1 MAERKKR
8 RGRESRLE
16 NPVSLDRSL
25 KYRQLRHPFAPQE
38 FFSEDMINN
47 IHEMALKVLEELGMK
62 VLLDE
67 ARQLYKA
74 GGAIVDETDLMVR
87 IGRDM
92 VEAALKTAPKSI
104 PIKAINSARCQQ
116 FELGTLMFGPGAG
129 CPNVTDMKRGRH
141 PGSLS
146 VFEETLKLQQSYN
159 VIHQLGPAT
168 EPQDISPHLRHYA
181 TMNAQMTLTDKPMF
195 VYARGQ
201 KQVEQCFEMIR
212 IGFNLSDEE
221 FASGTWANTV
231 INTNSPRMLD
241 IPMAQGIMDY
251 ARAGQMSIIT
261 PFCLAGAMAP
271 ITVEGALVL
280 QHAEGLAGITL
291 AQLSKSGAPVA
302 YGGFGSN
309 VNMKSGAPAFGTPE
323 QIKMTLGTGQLAR
336 LIGLPWRSAGG
347 SASNVADMQAGLEN
361 NMAMWATIMAG
372 ATVVKHAAGWLEGGL
387 TFGFEKFINDVEAL
401 QTFAELCQ
409 APEEGENALAWSA
422 IEEVAPGGHFFDTG
436 QTMRRY
442 KDAFYDPIVADLS
455 NFGAWSEAGAKT
467 STERAYT
474 VWNEVL
480 SNYAPPEGTEEIK
493 DRLAPYIEAQTRAG
507 GAPPV
512 A

>member
-1 MAERKKR
+1 MVERKKR

-16 NPVSLDRSL
+16 NPASADRSL
-25 KYRQLRHPFAPQE
+25 NYRQLRHPFAPQG
-38 FFSEDMINN
+38 FFTEDAINN

-67 ARQLYKA
+67 ACQIYKA

-92 VEAALKTAPKSI
+92 VADALKTAPKSI
-104 PIKAINSARCQQ
+104 PIMAVNPARCQQ

-129 CPNVTDMKRGRH
+129 CPNVTDIKRGRRA
-141 PGSLS
+141 GALDS
-146 VFEETLKLQQSYN
+146 FEESLKLQQSFN

-168 EPQDISPHLRHYA
+168 EPQDVPPNLRHYA

-195 VYARGQ
+195 LYARGQ
-201 KQVEQCFEMIR
+201 KQVEQGFEMIR
-212 IGFNLSDEE
+212 IGFNLSEDE
-221 FASGTWANTV
+221 FTSGTWANTV

-251 ARAGQMSIIT
+251 ARFNQMSIIT

-280 QHAEGLAGITL
+280 QHAEALAGITL
-291 AQLSKSGAPVA
+291 AQLVKSGAPVA

-309 VNMKSGAPAFGTPE
+309 VDMKSGAPAFGTPE

-361 NMAMWATIMAG
+361 NMAMWATVMAG

-409 APEEGENALAWSA
+409 PPENSENALAWSA
-422 IEEVAPGGHFFDTG
+422 IAEVAPGGHFFDTG

-442 KDAFYDPIVADLS
+442 KDAFYQPLVADLS
-455 NFGAWSEAGAKT
+455 NFGSWKEAGGQTA
-467 STERAYT
+467 TERAYT

-480 SNYAPPEGTEEIK
+480 ANYTPPKGADAIK
-493 DRLAPYIEAQTRAG
+493 DRLAPYIEAQTSAG

>member
-16 NPVSLDRSL
+16 NPVSIDRSL
-25 KYRQLRHPFAPQE
+25 KYRQLRHPFAPQG
-38 FFSEDMINN
+38 FFTEDAINN
-47 IHEMALKVLEELGMK
+47 IHEMALKVLEELGIK
-62 VLLDE
+62 VLLAE
-67 ARQLYKA
+67 ARKIYQT
-74 GGAIVDETDLMVR
+74 GGAIVDETDMMVR

-92 VEAALKTAPKSI
+92 ITDALKTAPKSI
-104 PIKAINSARCQQ
+104 PIMAVNPARRQQ
-116 FELGTLMFGPGAG
+116 FELGALMFGPGAG
-129 CPNVTDMKRGRH
+129 CPNVTDIKRGRNA
-141 PGSLS
+141 GSLS
-146 VFEETLKLQQSYN
+146 VFQETLKLQQSYN

-168 EPQDISPHLRHYA
+168 EPQDVPPQMRHYA

-195 VYARGQ
+195 LYARGQ
-201 KQVEQCFEMIR
+201 KQVEQGFEMIR
-212 IGFNLSDEE
+212 IGFDLSEEE
-221 FASGTWANTV
+221 FAAGTWASTV

-241 IPMAQGIMDY
+241 IPMAQGIIDF

-291 AQLSKSGAPVA
+291 AQLVKSGAPVA

-309 VNMKSGAPAFGTPE
+309 VDMKSGAPAFGTPE
-323 QIKMTLGTGQLAR
+323 QVKMTLGTGQLAR
-336 LIGLPWRSAGG
+336 LIDLPWRSAGG
-347 SASNVADMQAGLEN
+347 AASNLADMQAGLEN
-361 NMAMWATIMAG
+361 NMAMWATVMAG

-409 APEEGENALAWSA
+409 PPESGENALAWSA
-422 IEEVAPGGHFFDTG
+422 IAEVAPGGHFFDTG

-442 KDAFYDPIVADLS
+442 KDAFYQPIVADLS
-455 NFGAWSEAGAKT
+455 NFGSWTEAGKKT
-467 STERAYT
+467 STQRAYT
-474 VWNEVL
+474 VWNDVLADYQPPASSEV
-480 SNYAPPEGTEEIK
+480 IK

>member
-1 MAERKKR
+1 MAERKRR
-8 RGRESRLE
+8 RGRESRIE
-16 NPVSLDRSL
+16 NPVSVDRSL
-25 KYRQLRHPFAPQE
+25 TYRQLRHPFAPQG
-38 FFSEDMINN
+38 FFTEDAVNN

-74 GGAIVDETDLMVR
+74 GGAIVDETDQMVR

-92 VEAALKTAPKSI
+92 VEAALKAAPKSI
-104 PIKAINSARCQQ
+104 PIKAINPARCQQ

-129 CPNVTDMKRGRH
+129 CPNATDMKRGRNA
-141 PGSLS
+141 GSMH
-146 VFEETLKLQQSYN
+146 VFEETLKLQQSFD
-159 VIHQLGPAT
+159 VIHQLGPSA
-168 EPQDISPHLRHYA
+168 EPQDIAPQLRHYA

-195 VYARGQ
+195 LYARGQ
-201 KQVEQCFEMIR
+201 KQVEQGFEMIR
-212 IGFNLSDEE
+212 IGFNLTEEE
-221 FASGTWANTV
+221 FAGGTWANTV

-241 IPMAQGIMDY
+241 IPMAQGVMDY
-251 ARAGQMSIIT
+251 ARANQMSIIT

-309 VNMKSGAPAFGTPE
+309 VDMKSGAPAFGTPE

-361 NMAMWATIMAG
+361 NMAMWATVMAG

-387 TFGFEKFINDVEAL
+387 AFGYEKFINDVEAL

-409 APEEGENALAWSA
+409 APETGENALAWSA
-422 IEEVAPGGHFFDTG
+422 ISEVAPGGHFFDTG

-442 KDAFYDPIVADLS
+442 KDAFYEPLVADLS

-474 VWNEVL
+474 VWNETL
-480 SNYAPPEGTEEIK
+480 ANYTPPGGADEIK

>member
-16 NPVSLDRSL
+16 NPGSVDRSL
-25 KYRQLRHPFAPQE
+25 KYRQLRHPFAPQG
-38 FFSEDMINN
+38 FFSTDMIHN

-74 GGAIVDETDLMVR
+74 GGAIVDETDLMVC

-104 PIKAINSARCQQ
+104 PIKAINPARCQQ

-129 CPNVTDMKRGRH
+129 CPNVTDMKRGRQA
-141 PGSLS
+141 GSLS
-146 VFEETLKLQQSYN
+146 VFDETLKLQQSFN

-168 EPQDISPHLRHYA
+168 EPQDVSPHLRHYA
-181 TMNAQMTLTDKPMF
+181 TMQSQMTLTDKPMF
-195 VYARGQ
+195 LYARGQ
-201 KQVEQCFEMIR
+201 KQVEQGFEMIR
-212 IGFNLSDEE
+212 IGFNLTDEE
-221 FASGTWANTV
+221 FASGTWASTV

-309 VNMKSGAPAFGTPE
+309 VDMKSGAPAFGTPE
-323 QIKMTLGTGQLAR
+323 QIKMTLGSGQLAR

-347 SASNVADMQAGLEN
+347 SSSNVADMQAGLEN
-361 NMAMWATIMAG
+361 NMSMWATVMAG

-409 APEEGENALAWSA
+409 PPETGENALAWSA
-422 IEEVAPGGHFFDTG
+422 ISEVAPGGHFFDTG

-442 KDAFYDPIVADLS
+442 KDAFYDPLVADLS

-474 VWNEVL
+474 VWNETL
-480 SNYAPPEGTEEIK
+480 ANYTPPDGAEEIK

-507 GAPPV
+507 GAPPI